1 MPACMGGGQ
10 VGFRFAPSEGDQ
22 RRPLAVCQSRMYAR
36 DQIKAGKGRSGRY
49 RISVEWRLLNGA
61 HSSAVAFISIGVSSG
76 SPFCCNLYYEN
87 MFCIMSV
94 LTFVVHIEVYWV
106 LKLA

>member
-49 RISVEWRLLNGA
+49 RISVEWRLLKGA

-76 SPFCCNLYYEN
+76 LHFCLT
-87 MFCIMSV
+87 CIMKKCFV
-94 LTFVVHIEVYWV
+94 L
-106 LKLA
+106 